1 MLEVWSPRLFARCD
15 LVDDTLGSV
24 LSPAPRPSACPGLLR
39 IVPALDGGICRIKLA
54 CGRLEA
60 DQAHA
65 IGEAASRHA
74 SGVIELTNRS
84 NLQLRGVRTGHE
96 APLIAALLTAGLGPS
111 TPGADDVRNL
121 LVSPAM
127 GLDSNSEADVA
138 PVAKA
143 ILELLQARPAFH
155 SLSPKFALQL
165 DGGERLAMLDH
176 PHDLWLALM
185 PGGTRLAFG
194 LAGCPTDA
202 PLAAVPLEQA
212 PALVEAAL
220 VLFLELAQP
229 EQTRMRH
236 LLANLPKETFLD
248 CLQSQLAF
256 ALPHDPAVLNWR
268 RARTM
273 TAAPLGILAQRQPG
287 LFLLGATPTLSR
299 LDSSQLHA
307 LAELARSRGDGTLRF
322 TPWQSLMLP
331 NVAQAHAAEALR
343 QLGMIGL
350 HIDGSEPLT
359 GLIACTGSAGCAKG
373 LADTKADALRL
384 AHRLHQGTARPQVH
398 LSGCPRSCAAAH
410 VAPLT
415 LLARPGGRY
424 QLYQRTASGAGFGR
438 LLADSLSIDEAAD
451 RLT

>member
-1 MLEVWSPRLFARCD
+1 M
-15 LVDDTLGSV
+15 DDTLGSV

-54 CGRLEA
+54 CGCLEA

-96 APLIAALLTAGLGPS
+96 APLIAALLAAGLGPS

-127 GLDSNSEADVA
+127 GLDANSEADVA
-138 PVAKA
+138 AVAKA

-220 VLFLELAQP
+220 ALFLELAQP

-256 ALPHDPAVLNWR
+256 ALPRDPAVLNWR

-273 TAAPLGILAQRQPG
+273 TTAPLGILAQHQPG
-287 LFLLGATPTLSR
+287 LFLLGAMPTLSR

-331 NVAQAHAAEALR
+331 NVAQAHAAKALR

-350 HIDGSEPLT
+350 HIDDSEPLT

-424 QLYQRTASGAGFGR
+424 QLYQRTASGAGLGR